1 MKWKKIKN
9 NLLSAF
15 SLNINRAA
23 FFVALFFFSTIIN
36 ANTFQQKNNRY
47 LWVVRTALI
56 AEKNI
61 DEMIQFAT
69 LNRINNIIVQVR
81 GRGDAYY
88 NSKIVS
94 KSNLIKN
101 KEFDPLLYTLNSAK
115 DKGIKVHVWLNTYLL
130 WSSKK
135 LPFQKDHILL
145 TNPEWLDHNKFSLP
159 NIASELKKVGS
170 KNNSYEGLYLSPDHP
185 SVNKHLLNV
194 FKELLLNYEI
204 DGLHLDYIRFHDSDY
219 GKNSYVYSDIDNNII
234 KYSDSGS
241 KWTQI
246 KRNSI
251 TDLVRKTKNLITEL
265 GFDIEFSAAVKP
277 NLNEAKQRY
286 YQEWDVWLAAGY
298 LDKAMIMNY
307 SPDLKVFSNNINIL
321 FRNLPLKYRNK
332 IVMGLATYNQTS
344 DQVVN
349 KIKYSKIA
357 SINDF
362 AFFSYNVM
370 SHNPRYFRSIKN
382 ELYK

>member
-1 MKWKKIKN
+1 MKLIKKKN
-9 NLLSAF
+9 SSLTVFFL
-15 SLNINRAA
+15 SLNRATL
-23 FFVALFFFSTIIN
+23 FVALFFFSTILN
-36 ANTFQQKNNRY
+36 ANNLQQKNNRY

-56 AEKNI
+56 TEKNI

-101 KEFDPLLYTLNSAK
+101 KEFDPLSYITALAK
-115 DKGIKVHVWLNTYLL
+115 NKGIKVHVWLNTYLL

-135 LPFQKDHILL
+135 LPFQKNHILL
-145 TNPEWLDHNKFSLP
+145 TNPDWLDHNNFSTP
-159 NIASELKKVGS
+159 NVLNELKKVGS
-170 KNNSYEGLYLSPDHP
+170 KNNSFEGLYLSPDHP
-185 SVNKHLLNV
+185 SVNKYLLNV

-204 DGLHLDYIRFHDSDY
+204 DGLHLDYIRYHDSDY
-219 GKNSYVYSDIDNNII
+219 GKNFHVYSDIKDNIRINS
-234 KYSDSGS
+234 SDGS
-241 KWTQI
+241 EWSQT
-246 KRNSI
+246 KRNSVTNLI
-251 TDLVRKTKNLITEL
+251 RNTKNLITEL

-277 NLNEAKQRY
+277 NLYEAKQRY
-286 YQEWDVWLAAGY
+286 FQEWDVWLAAGY

-321 FRNLPLKYRNK
+321 FKNLPLKYRKK

-362 AFFSYNVM
+362 AFFSYNVI
-370 SHNPRYFRSIKN
+370 SHNPRYFRPIKN
-382 ELYK
+382 ELFK

>member
-1 MKWKKIKN
+1 MKWKKKKN
-9 NLLSAF
+9 SSLSA
-15 SLNINRAA
+15 SLLTINRAA
-23 FFVALFFFSTIIN
+23 FFVALFFFYTIIDASTI
-36 ANTFQQKNNRY
+36 QQKSNRY
-47 LWVVRTALI
+47 LWVVRNALI
-56 AEKNI
+56 TEKNI

-88 NSKIVS
+88 NSKLVS

-101 KEFDPLLYTLNSAK
+101 KKFDPLSYTIKSAK
-115 DKGIKVHVWLNTYLL
+115 DKGIKVHAWLNTYLL

-135 LPFQKDHILL
+135 LPFQKNHILL
-145 TNPEWLDHNKFSLP
+145 TNPEWLDHNKFSIP
-159 NIASELKKVGS
+159 NISIELKKVGS

-185 SVNKHLLNV
+185 SVNKYLLNV

-219 GKNSYVYSDIDNNII
+219 GKNSYVYSETNDNSI
-234 KYSDSGS
+234 KYTDIGS
-241 KWTQI
+241 EWTQI

-251 TDLVRKTKNLITEL
+251 TDLVRKTKNLITGL

-321 FRNLPLKYRNK
+321 FRNLPLKYRKK

-344 DQVVN
+344 DEVVN

-382 ELYK
+382 ELFK

>member
-1 MKWKKIKN
+1 MKWKKKKN
-9 NLLSAF
+9 SSLIAPLLT
-15 SLNINRAA
+15 INRATY
-23 FFVALFFFSTIIN
+23 FVALFFFSTIIN
-36 ANTFQQKNNRY
+36 ASSFQQKNNRY

-56 AEKNI
+56 AEKYI

-88 NSKIVS
+88 NSKIVP

-101 KEFDPLLYTLNSAK
+101 KKFDPLSYTLILAK
-115 DKGIKVHVWLNTYLL
+115 QKGIKVHVWLNTYLL

-135 LPFQKDHILL
+135 LPFQKNHILL

-185 SVNKHLLNV
+185 SVNEYLLNV
-194 FKELLLNYEI
+194 FKELILNYEI

-219 GKNSYVYSDIDNNII
+219 GKNSYVYSNINDNII
-234 KYSDSGS
+234 KYSYSGRE
-241 KWTQI
+241 WTQI
-246 KRNSI
+246 KRKSI

-298 LDKAMIMNY
+298 LDKEMIMNY
-307 SPDLKVFSNNINIL
+307 SPDLKTFSNNINIL
-321 FRNLPLKYRNK
+321 FRNLPSKYRNK

-357 SINDF
+357 SINHF

-382 ELYK
+382 ELFN

>member
-1 MKWKKIKN
+1 MKWIKKKN
-9 NLLSAF
+9 SSLTAFLLT
-15 SLNINRAA
+15 INRAT
-23 FFVALFFFSTIIN
+23 FSVALFFFSTIIN

-56 AEKNI
+56 AEKNV

-101 KEFDPLLYTLNSAK
+101 KEFDPLLYTLNLAK

-159 NIASELKKVGS
+159 NIASELKKVGY
-170 KNNSYEGLYLSPDHP
+170 KNNTYEGLYLSPDHP
-185 SVNKHLLNV
+185 SVNEYLLNV
-194 FKELLLNYEI
+194 FKELLVNYEI

-219 GKNSYVYSDIDNNII
+219 GKNSFVYSDVNDKIF
-234 KYSDSGS
+234 KHSDSGS
-241 KWTQI
+241 EWTQI

-321 FRNLPLKYRNK
+321 FRNLPSKYRNK

-344 DQVVN
+344 NQVVN

>member
-1 MKWKKIKN
+1 MKRTKKKN
-9 NLLSAF
+9 S
-15 SLNINRAA
+15 SLTASFLAINRAA
-23 FFVALFFFSTIIN
+23 FCVALFFFSTSIN

-101 KEFDPLLYTLNSAK
+101 KKFDPLSYTLKSAK
-115 DKGIKVHVWLNTYLL
+115 EKGIKVHAWLNTYLL

-159 NIASELKKVGS
+159 SIASELKKVGS
-170 KNNSYEGLYLSPDHP
+170 KNNPYEGLYLSPDHP
-185 SVNKHLLNV
+185 SVNEYLLNV
-194 FKELLLNYEI
+194 FKELILNYEI

-219 GKNSYVYSDIDNNII
+219 GKNSYVYSNINDNII

-241 KWTQI
+241 EWTQI

-251 TDLVRKTKNLITEL
+251 TDLVRKTKNLIIEL
-265 GFDIEFSAAVKP
+265 GLDIEFSAAVKP
-277 NLNEAKQRY
+277 
-286 YQEWDVWLAAGY
+286 
-298 LDKAMIMNY
+298 
-307 SPDLKVFSNNINIL
+307 
-321 FRNLPLKYRNK
+321 
-332 IVMGLATYNQTS
+332 
-344 DQVVN
+344 
-349 KIKYSKIA
+349 
-357 SINDF
+357 
-362 AFFSYNVM
+362 
-370 SHNPRYFRSIKN
+370 
-382 ELYK
+382 

>member
-1 MKWKKIKN
+1 MNWTKKKN
-9 NLLSAF
+9 NPLTAF
-15 SLNINRAA
+15 FLTINRATLY
-23 FFVALFFFSTIIN
+23 VVLFFFSTIIN
-36 ANTFQQKNNRY
+36 ANTLQQKNNRY
-47 LWVVRTALI
+47 LWVVRNALI

-88 NSKIVS
+88 NSKIVL

-101 KEFDPLLYTLNSAK
+101 KRFDPLLYILNSAK
-115 DKGIKVHVWLNTYLL
+115 EKGIKVHVWLNTYLL

-135 LPFQKDHILL
+135 LPFQKNHILL

-159 NIASELKKVGS
+159 NITTELKKVGF
-170 KNNSYEGLYLSPDHP
+170 KNNTYEGLYLSPDHP
-185 SVNKHLLNV
+185 SVNEYLLNV
-194 FKELLLNYEI
+194 FKELILNYEI

-219 GKNSYVYSDIDNNII
+219 GKNSYVYSDINDNNMR
-234 KYSDSGS
+234 YSDIGS
-241 KWTQI
+241 EWAQI

-298 LDKAMIMNY
+298 LDKAIMMNY
-307 SPDLKVFSNNINIL
+307 SPDLKAFSNNINIL
-321 FRNLPLKYRNK
+321 FRNLPTKYRNK

-382 ELYK
+382 ELFK

>member
-36 ANTFQQKNNRY
+36 ANTLQQKNNRY

-204 DGLHLDYIRFHDSDY
+204 DILTDKEESEKRQTEFKENTSKLV
-219 GKNSYVYSDIDNNII
+219 KALEIDTVMAQLLV
-234 KYSDSGS
+234 SEGF
-241 KWTQI
+241 
-246 KRNSI
+246 NSI
-251 TDLVRKTKNLITEL
+251 
-265 GFDIEFSAAVKP
+265 
-277 NLNEAKQRY
+277 
-286 YQEWDVWLAAGY
+286 
-298 LDKAMIMNY
+298 KAI
-307 SPDLKVFSNNINIL
+307 SGAD
-321 FRNLPLKYRNK
+321 
-332 IVMGLATYNQTS
+332 
-344 DQVVN
+344 
-349 KIKYSKIA
+349 
-357 SINDF
+357 INDF
-362 AFFSYNVM
+362 LKIDGFDEETAKELQDRAKEFLEEEEKEIANKVQELG
-370 SHNPRYFRSIKN
+370 IKEDLAN
-382 ELYK
+382 HKGLSLGMLLTLGEKI

>member
-1 MKWKKIKN
+1 MKAIFF
-9 NLLSAF
+9 LL
-15 SLNINRAA
+15 NRAT
-23 FFVALFFFSTIIN
+23 FLVALFFYAAILNGKQNQF
-36 ANTFQQKNNRY
+36 KNDRY
-47 LWVVRTALI
+47 LWVVRNALTS
-56 AEKNI
+56 KKSI

-94 KSNLIKN
+94 KSNLIKD
-101 KEFDPLLYTLNSAK
+101 KEFDPLSYVISLAK
-115 DKGIKVHVWLNTYLL
+115 ERGIKTHVWLNTYLL

-135 LPFQKDHILL
+135 LPFQKNHILH
-145 TNPEWLDHNKFSLP
+145 TNPEWLDHNRFTLI
-159 NIASELKKVGS
+159 NISNELEKVGV

-185 SVNKHLLNV
+185 SVNEYLLNV
-194 FKELLLNYEI
+194 FKELLLNYNI
-204 DGLHLDYIRFHDSDY
+204 DGLHLDYIRYHDSDY
-219 GKNSYVYSDIDNNII
+219 GKNFFVYSQEEKKNLNGYDNESEWS
-234 KYSDSGS
+234 YL
-241 KWTQI
+241 

-251 TDLVRKTKNLITEL
+251 TDLVRKTKNLITGL
-265 GFDIEFSAAVKP
+265 GYDIEFSAAVKP
-277 NLNEAKQRY
+277 NIYEAKQRY
-286 YQEWDVWLAAGY
+286 FQEWDVWLAAGY

-307 SPDLKVFSNNINIL
+307 SPDLKVFSNNINLI
-321 FRNLPLKYRNK
+321 FKNLPMKYRKK

-344 DQVVN
+344 DQVVS

-370 SHNPRYFRSIKN
+370 SHNPRYFRQIKN
-382 ELYK
+382 ELYE